1 MPFYK
6 EKKVK
11 KGMFVV
17 LATVVLV
24 HAAELKKISFEEYL
38 LKFDYQERNEMK
50 IKTPDMLVPSWK
62 KEKAILVDIRFR
74 EEFEVWHMNFAKNIP
89 LNELPKTLKMSFQK
103 IKLIITACPHYDRSS
118 MARMYLTL
126 NGYNAKYL
134 NDGLLKTA
142 EFLRGD
148 NAKEFLDEYRA
159 VNNSR

>member
-1 MPFYK
+1 M
-6 EKKVK
+6 K

-24 HAAELKKISFEEYL
+24 HAAELKKVSFEEYL

-50 IKTPDMLVPSWK
+50 IKTPDMLALV
-62 KEKAILVDIRFR
+62 EEGKAILVDIRFR

-89 LNELPKTLKMSFQK
+89 LNELPKRLHELPKD
-103 IKLIITACPHYDRSS
+103 KLIITACPHYDRSS

-159 VNNSR
+159 VSNSR